1 MCGRMGLYVCVGWV
15 YLRGGDVC
23 VGGVE
28 MAGCVWDGVRVYKL
42 ERVRAM

>member
-1 MCGRMGLYVCVGWV
+1 MCVCG
-15 YLRGGDVC
+15 
-23 VGGVE
+23 GGVVFE